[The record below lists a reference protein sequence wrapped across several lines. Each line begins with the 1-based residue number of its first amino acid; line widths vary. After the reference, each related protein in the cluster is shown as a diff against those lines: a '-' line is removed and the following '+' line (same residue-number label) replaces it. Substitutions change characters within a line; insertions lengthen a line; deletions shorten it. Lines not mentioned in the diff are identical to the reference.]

1 LFNSRDGEAI
11 WLTRDHKVSDADE
24 QERLKKLGPQAWHP
38 GKSRINGLAVSRA
51 MGDFF
56 VKNEG
61 LGLIGEPFVSQVYKI
76 EPNDS
81 ILIVAS
87 DGVRTSLILVSLFPT
102 QYRSKHGHYNTA
114 LGRDLGSSSD
124 ELDYSPRRRRRNG
137 KGNPLISLSYV
148 FTKIQTAHHKRFSSQ
163 IHRLS

>member
-1 LFNSRDGEAI
+1 MVKIGICKLQMWEIQQPFYGTFTYHFKFKIKKTNRLTNSKIRNSRDGEAI
-11 WLTRDHKVSDADE
+11 WLTKDHKVSDADE
-24 QERLKKLGPQAWHP
+24 QERLKQLGPQAWHP

-76 EPNDS
+76 EPKDS

-87 DGVRTSLILVSLFPT
+87 DGVILF
-102 QYRSKHGHYNTA
+102 
-114 LGRDLGSSSD
+114 
-124 ELDYSPRRRRRNG
+124 LD
-137 KGNPLISLSYV
+137 
-148 FTKIQTAHHKRFSSQ
+148 HFSFY
-163 IHRLS
+163 